1 MRTYKH
7 LKQRNIAIFMM
18 LVQLLLIGCSDD
30 FLKPKPKS
38 FFTGQNV
45 FVNKQGYD
53 AALITLRKNLRMEQT
68 GQKNF
73 LAHQW
78 MASEAGSPYLPGS
91 TDWRLL
97 TPTVEGHQKFVSQI
111 NEMFVIVKNANT
123 IISRIDNIEW
133 EKESDRNEILAE
145 ALWHRSYWYYRL
157 IGNYGDLPFVME
169 EAKGA
174 KLDYK
179 THSRWAILEKI
190 KKDMEWAVTNMKETG
205 AAGVP
210 TRGAGYHLL
219 TKIYLANLEWDNAIN
234 AASNVI
240 NGPYSLM
247 SERFGA
253 EANDPKKNY
262 IWDLHRPQNKN
273 IAQNKETILA
283 FIDRYEAPD
292 AARSPGL
299 FTARVYHPTW
309 WHSAENARDKDGGL
323 GFIDKG
329 PLYDSLG
336 RGNPDCLLNDWHAYD
351 IWKDKQQH
359 TWQNTPD
366 LRRADINW
374 FDRHEFIYNNPASS
388 QYGKPFDPQN
398 LPHPA
403 EHFIRIYPIPF
414 YKTYVPNH
422 PQQTSPP
429 MGSNGDWYIYRLAE
443 TFLLRAEAYYW
454 KGNMTAAAEDI
465 NKVRG
470 RAKAPLIG
478 ASDVSIDFIFDERA
492 RELFGEEPR
501 QNELNRVSYIMAKL
515 GLNGYSLTN
524 LHEKNWF
531 YDRISKLNN
540 IYYNAN
546 LIISNT
552 YHIEPYNFQWP
563 IDDKIINSNTM
574 GRINQNKG
582 YVGAERNEE
591 PLTVI
596 DE

>member
-1 MRTYKH
+1 MKKH
-7 LKQRNIAIFMM
+7 GQLAYLKLFSALIIIQIFIA
-18 LVQLLLIGCSDD
+18 GCSSD
-30 FLKPKPKS
+30 FLKPEPKS
-38 FFTGQNV
+38 FFTGDNV

-53 AALITLRKNLRMEQT
+53 AALITLRKNLSLEQT

-78 MASEAGSPYLPGS
+78 MASEAGAPYLPGS

-111 NEMFVIVKNANT
+111 NDMFVIVKNANT
-123 IISRIDNIEW
+123 IISRIDNIQW
-133 EKESDRNEILAE
+133 ESEQDRNEILAE

-157 IGNYGDLPFVME
+157 IGNYGDLPFVTD

-190 KKDMEWAVTNMKETG
+190 KKDMEWAIAYMQESA

-210 TRGAGYHLL
+210 TKGAGYHLL
-219 TKIYLANLEWDNAIN
+219 TKIYLANMDWDQAIE
-234 AASNVI
+234 AATKVI
-240 NGPYSLM
+240 NGPYQLM
-247 SERFGA
+247 DVRFGVDA
-253 EANDPKKNY
+253 GDPKKNY

-273 IAQNKETILA
+273 LAENKETILA

-292 AARSPGL
+292 EARSDGL

-309 WHSAENARDKDGGL
+309 WHSAENARDKDGAL

-351 IWKDKQQH
+351 IWKDKQE
-359 TWQNTPD
+359 TWETTND
-366 LRRADINW
+366 LRRSDINW

-388 QYGKPFDPQN
+388 QFGEQFDPQN

-422 PQQTSPP
+422 PGQTSPP
-429 MGSNGDWYIYRLAE
+429 MGSNGDWYIFRLAE
-443 TFLLRAEAYYW
+443 TFLLRAEAQFW
-454 KGNMTAAAEDI
+454 KGNLTEAASDI
-465 NKVRG
+465 NKVRA
-470 RAKAPLIG
+470 RAKASLI
-478 ASDVSIDFIFDERA
+478 DETEVNIDFIFDERA

-501 QNELNRVSYIMAKL
+501 QNELNRVSYIMASL
-515 GLNGYSLTN
+515 GKNGYSLAN

-531 YDRISKLNN
+531 YDRISTLNN
-540 IYYNAN
+540 IYYNSSK
-546 LIISNT
+546 IISNV
-552 YHIEPYNFQWP
+552 YHMEPYNFQWP

-591 PLTVI
+591 PLQQV
-596 DE
+596 EE